1 MTRASIGAGAE
12 GGHLPEAGRRSERT
26 MVMQDRGRRER
37 VRSRCRR
44 EPSRPVQATMP
55 HRPRPRSRMARAGG
69 RVVLRRRAANVGLSN
84 GAREIDWLMSGGKEP
99 AGLGVS
105 RRPVRSGTQFLLTG
119 SIPATRCRR
128 VGIGPP
134 FLGDTHGRRRANRRP
149 GVDRGHATAL
159 RCRCS
164 AASAEQMNVAV
175 GMVRRV
181 CHAPCDRRCSNAS
194 RPSAVGRSS
203 RANGRER
210 TTMKKSFRGVGPSM
224 AVCLICTACF
234 AASPAA
240 AYTPGGARHAHPS
253 RSAPALSTV
262 TVQPT
267 ANGGDRPTRCR
278 PRSMHCSR
286 ASASCSRRDATPSAG
301 R

>member
-12 GGHLPEAGRRSERT
+12 GGGAHLPEAGRRSERT

-159 RCRCS
+159 
-164 AASAEQMNVAV
+164 VAV
-175 GMVRRV
+175 ARR
-181 CHAPCDRRCSNAS
+181 
-194 RPSAVGRSS
+194 
-203 RANGRER
+203 
-210 TTMKKSFRGVGPSM
+210 
-224 AVCLICTACF
+224 I
-234 AASPAA
+234 
-240 AYTPGGARHAHPS
+240 GGANECRS
-253 RSAPALSTV
+253 RDGAPRVPRAVRSPLLERLATV
-262 TVQPT
+262 
-267 ANGGDRPTRCR
+267 
-278 PRSMHCSR
+278 SR
-286 ASASCSRRDATPSAG
+286 WPVVAG
-301 R
+301 ERA